1 MTIMSIENKV
11 KAFFMRLKRDG
22 NCSFMACLLNLNGY
36 MIQKVL
42 YILIALFVLPSC
54 TESSFTKTPGP
65 NCQGFLE
72 DCESVDGLDVFD
84 YEVEIQDEALNVDLL
99 FVVDNSSSM
108 AREQASMADRFPTF
122 ISSISDLN
130 WRIGIVTTDMS
141 SDTGET
147 KGGNLLPFS
156 SGQYFIDKTFRNAE
170 NLFKN
175 TVKRPET
182 GSGDERGIYAAIK
195 AIEKRMA
202 RPFIRES
209 AKHLGVIILSD
220 ESERSSGGQHQ
231 NYPLES
237 GKDYGQD
244 LINTVNGT
252 WSFEK
257 TLTVHS
263 IVIQNEDSSCLQEQR
278 QQGNG
283 RNGYYDTIYSD
294 LARRTGGI
302 VGDICASDYGS
313 QLEDI
318 GDVTVQN
325 TGSLQLACRPAD
337 DEVEVSITR
346 GSQNVTS
353 IVSGDKIVF
362 NPPLSP
368 GTRVRLTYS
377 CFQ

>member
-1 MTIMSIENKV
+1 
-11 KAFFMRLKRDG
+11 
-22 NCSFMACLLNLNGY
+22 MACLLNLKGY

-42 YILIALFVLPSC
+42 YILIALLVLPSC
-54 TESSFTKTPGP
+54 TETQFTKVAGP
-65 NCQGFLE
+65 SCQGSVE
-72 DCESVDGLDVFD
+72 DCESIDGLDVFD
-84 YEVEIQDEALNVDLL
+84 YEVEIEDEALNVDLL
-99 FVVDNSSSM
+99 FVVDNSASM
-108 AREQASMADRFPTF
+108 AREQANMADRFPTF

-130 WRIGIVTTDMS
+130 WRIGMVTTDMS

-156 SGQYFIDKTFRNAE
+156 SGRYFIDKTLRNAE

-202 RPFIRES
+202 RPFIRGN

-220 ESERSSGGQHQ
+220 ESERSSGGQQHQ

-244 LINTVNGT
+244 LINTVNGA

-263 IVIQNEDSSCLQEQR
+263 IVIQNGDSSCLEQQR

-302 VGDICASDYGS
+302 VGDICAGDYGS

-325 TGSLQLACRPAD
+325 TGSLLLACRPVD

-346 GSQNVTS
+346 GSQSVTS
-353 IVSGDKIVF
+353 TVSGDKIVF
-362 NPPLSP
+362 NPPLRP